1 MNNLIEPTRLGS
13 FILPKIFE
21 LGEKNM
27 NLNKLEN
34 ETSWQYVKRLTENR
48 REMDLDY
55 SEWAKLICDYE
66 CSSDNARK
74 GHYLVSRLIDK
85 LDEEMTQQ
93 IINIQPQQM
102 QDELLM
108 ELEMKKD

>member
-1 MNNLIEPTRLGS
+1 
-13 FILPKIFE
+13 
-21 LGEKNM
+21 M

-74 GHYLVSRLIDK
+74 GHYLVSRLIEK
-85 LDEEMTQQ
+85 LDNEMTQQ
-93 IINIQPQQM
+93 VIDSQPQQA

-108 ELEMKKD
+108 ELEMKKR